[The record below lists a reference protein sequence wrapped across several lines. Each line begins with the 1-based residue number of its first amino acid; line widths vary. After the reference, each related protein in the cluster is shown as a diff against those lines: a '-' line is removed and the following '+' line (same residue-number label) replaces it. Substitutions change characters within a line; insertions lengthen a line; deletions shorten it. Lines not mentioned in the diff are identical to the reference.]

1 MAGTSILKK
10 NWICLAIACLI
21 QIVLNAHLKTIKTLL
36 SIMMSLSKNT
46 ELLTFTCNEDK
57 YIYIYISCSQLQSD
71 AKGLGISI
79 LSDLAI

>member
-1 MAGTSILKK
+1 
-10 NWICLAIACLI
+10 
-21 QIVLNAHLKTIKTLL
+21 
-36 SIMMSLSKNT
+36 MMSLSKNT